1 MTTEEY
7 RKTYAV
13 YGVSYA
19 DHCIQAG
26 LDMSPQGFR
35 DYVEGR
41 KRLEGSLSSPL
52 RPPLSQGAPSAED
65 V

>member
-7 RKTYAV
+7 RKTYAA

-19 DHCIQAG
+19 DHCMLAG

-35 DYVEGR
+35 DYVEER
-41 KRLEGSLSSPL
+41 KRLVNNYSYYSERYDATS
-52 RPPLSQGAPSAED
+52 ED

>member
-19 DHCIQAG
+19 DHCIQVG

-35 DYVEGR
+35 DYVEER
-41 KRLEGSLSSPL
+41 KRMCDINITEDGSDSS
-52 RPPLSQGAPSAED
+52 
-65 V
+65 

>member
-7 RKTYAV
+7 RKKYAA

-19 DHCIQAG
+19 DYCIKAG

-52 RPPLSQGAPSAED
+52 RPPLSQGPPSAED